1 VGIAAPSVLGLAFPL
16 FLLDRDRKAWAAVQ
30 APVMLGFGLADVY
43 YFWAVLADVGSLHGV
58 LKSFGFGLGLMVAAI
73 GAGMWAVGRL
83 VAGPGLQ
90 LGAAAVATAAIFL
103 GATLGAAVP
112 ETLGR
117 MPAVVLPPEKPVFRL
132 GAFGLTEREL
142 EVARHPLA
150 GAEFNEVA
158 ARLGVSENTLK
169 KPRPI
174 HLRQDGGPQPAR
186 AYPSRPAGRK
196 AS

>member
-1 VGIAAPSVLGLAFPL
+1 
-16 FLLDRDRKAWAAVQ
+16 
-30 APVMLGFGLADVY
+30 
-43 YFWAVLADVGSLHGV
+43 
-58 LKSFGFGLGLMVAAI
+58 
-73 GAGMWAVGRL
+73 
-83 VAGPGLQ
+83 
-90 LGAAAVATAAIFL
+90 
-103 GATLGAAVP
+103 
-112 ETLGR
+112 

-186 AYPSRPAGRK
+186 AYPSRPAGRR

>member
-73 GAGMWAVGRL
+73 GAGMWAVGQL

-103 GATLGAAVP
+103 GATLGGGRTGDPGADAGRSAAAG
-112 ETLGR
+112 E
-117 MPAVVLPPEKPVFRL
+117 A
-132 GAFGLTEREL
+132 GLSAGGLR
-142 EVARHPLA
+142 PDGA
-150 GAEFNEVA
+150 GA
-158 ARLGVSENTLK
+158 G
-169 KPRPI
+169 
-174 HLRQDGGPQPAR
+174 GGPA
-186 AYPSRPAGRK
+186 PAGRGRV
-196 AS
+196 